1 MIFNFAKSGQSINIA
16 EIDIRTIDD
25 AQELVL
31 DLNFRKIIMDEYFA
45 NRSKTTEREFQ
56 QLVARENNNSSIS
69 NESEYFV
76 TDIEV
81 AFPHLTLFTITAI
94 RWLANQ
100 RKNGNKCRAALIEMK
115 YGDGCI
121 GADCGLLDHL
131 KDLDSFIS
139 NKKDY
144 ADMLQTM
151 ETQFNQLDE
160 LKLLNFN
167 KGVSKAK
174 VKLDPEN
181 KPEVIFVLANHN
193 PRNQN

>member
-1 MIFNFAKSGQSINIA
+1 MTCPSQKVQLYPILERVRKDHNLMFAIRDGYINIYYRGGNIIRITQREDLYQTFFDINFAKSGQSIDIA
-16 EIDIRTIDD
+16 QIDIRTKYD

-81 AFPHLTLFTITAI
+81 AIPHLARFDITAI

-121 GADCGLLDHL
+121 GEDCRIARSSERYRFIHL
-131 KDLDSFIS
+131 
-139 NKKDY
+139 
-144 ADMLQTM
+144 
-151 ETQFNQLDE
+151 
-160 LKLLNFN
+160 
-167 KGVSKAK
+167 
-174 VKLDPEN
+174 
-181 KPEVIFVLANHN
+181 
-193 PRNQN
+193 